1 MPIPEFREDG
11 RLPMP
16 IAVRE
21 VADDE
26 LFALLCLY
34 ARLHPEEEMLPLGEA
49 MPLWKT
55 LRRDANQR
63 CLGAYWNGSLAA
75 TCTLIV
81 IPNLTRGG
89 RPYGLIEN
97 VVTHPDYRRRGLG
110 TAVLEH
116 ALQTAWEW
124 GCYKV
129 MLLTGSKNEAT
140 LRFYEQAGFT
150 RGVKTGFL
158 ARPPADH

>member
-1 MPIPEFREDG
+1 VLITIRD
-11 RLPMP
+11 
-16 IAVRE
+16 

-34 ARLHPEEEMLPLGEA
+34 ARLHPEDETPPAGDA

-55 LRRDANQR
+55 LQQDPNQH
-63 CLGAYWNGSLAA
+63 CLGVYLGASLVA

-81 IPNLTRGG
+81 VPNLTRGG

-97 VVTHPDYRRRGLG
+97 VVTHPDHRRRGFG
-110 TAVLEH
+110 TAVLRR
-116 ALQTAWEW
+116 ALELAWER

-129 MLLTGSKNEAT
+129 MLLTGSRNETT
-140 LRFYEQAGFT
+140 LRFYEKVGFA
-150 RGVKTGFL
+150 RGVKTGFV
-158 ARPPADH
+158 ARPNDC